1 MVKQKKNYIA
11 EKKKKHLIKAG
22 MWGCIIFVIMVTGI
36 LLLDT
41 RASYFTVVA
50 AVLVLPLALHITRFV
65 AFVKYQDPSIDQ
77 AERLE
82 QIKGNYVLYHSAII
96 ADPLGTFYFE
106 HIIVTAKNI
115 YFITKDQQVIE
126 KAKPILAVK
135 LENKGVSAKSLH
147 FIHVSQ
153 GKTIEKIA
161 CKIEKEANQVD
172 EVLETTIKIID
183 GMLM

>member
-11 EKKKKHLIKAG
+11 EKKKNHLIKAG
-22 MWGCIIFVIMVTGI
+22 IWGCIILAIMAVGI

-41 RASYFTVVA
+41 RSSYFTVVA
-50 AVLVLPLALHITRFV
+50 AVLVLPLALHITRFI
-65 AFVKYQDPSIDQ
+65 AFAKYQDPSAKQ

-82 QIKGNYVLYHSAII
+82 QIKGNYGLYHSAII
-96 ADPLGTFYFE
+96 ADTSGTFYFE

-126 KAKPILAVK
+126 KAKPILVSRF
-135 LENKGVSAKSLH
+135 ENKGISSNTLH
-147 FIHVSQ
+147 FIHVDQ
-153 GKTIEKIA
+153 DKTIENIA
-161 CKIEKEANQVD
+161 LKVEKEANQVG
-172 EVLETTIKIID
+172 ETLETTIKIMD